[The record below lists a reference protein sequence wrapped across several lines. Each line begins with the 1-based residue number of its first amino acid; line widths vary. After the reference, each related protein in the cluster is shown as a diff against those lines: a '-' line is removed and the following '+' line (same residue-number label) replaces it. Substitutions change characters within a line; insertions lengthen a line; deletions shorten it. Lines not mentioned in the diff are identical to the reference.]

1 MKIGLRFLKRCLLLL
16 SPLVAFW
23 PEVGT
28 AASAQPKR
36 ETQAGQAKKPAAK
49 ATAKKSAKRSAKK
62 PARHAKKAKP
72 APLAKVKPSPPKPV
86 KAEPI
91 KAAAKAASPTVAA
104 ERPPPLQVDASTVEK
119 KIAPPQ
125 PAPAPAPRSADAAV
139 KSVAPAAAAKVD
151 ITALLFSG
159 NQAVSDPELQ
169 EALKS
174 FVGTS
179 IAKSDLRNLTA
190 KVGQVY
196 RDRGYL
202 AHAYVRPESLVGGHV
217 EVIVV
222 ESKLGEVR
230 ISEGSDS
237 RLEPAAA
244 VGYVTAQQQ
253 PGEVV
258 EPKKVAKG
266 VRILNEV
273 PGVAATS
280 TLTAGGKPEHT
291 DVLLNLKD
299 KPAVSGSVRGDNR
312 GAKTTGRARAIGN
325 VSVNNPSGQGDQVT
339 AMALASDHSSYA
351 RLGYEAPLG
360 RSGLRAGAYVGRMS
374 YRIQGALANL
384 DNSGNA
390 TGWGAY
396 TSYPVMRD
404 GVTDLTFTG
413 AYDKRNL
420 LDSALNVRTMNRGTT
435 TVSGGLA
442 GSHRSDLGLTSF
454 AAAATGGTLDMPRD
468 SAEFAADQAG
478 PRAAGGF
485 AKLNWN
491 LGQQLP
497 IDNTTEVA
505 ALASGQ
511 VASKNLDSGD
521 KFYLGGPTAVRAYS
535 VSDGQGDEGWLTKLE
550 LRRNL
555 GPDFRVLAFA
565 DMGRT
570 KVNKRPW
577 DGWNA
582 ANPLQPNAYML
593 FGTGLGFDWR
603 APYGIE
609 VQATVA
615 LPVGNNPGKAPGS
628 SEENNFFGR
637 SNAWISAQKVF

>member
-1 MKIGLRFLKRCLLLL
+1 MKIGIRFLKRCLLLL
-16 SPLVAFW
+16 SPLVAIW
-23 PEVGT
+23 PEAGT
-28 AASAQPKR
+28 AAGAHAKR
-36 ETQAGQAKKPAAK
+36 TAQAGQAKKAAAK
-49 ATAKKSAKRSAKK
+49 AAVKKSAKK
-62 PARHAKKAKP
+62 PARHAAKVTAAKP
-72 APLAKVKPSPPKPV
+72 APPPASAARTAPASDESAAAEKKTAPPPPQTSPP
-86 KAEPI
+86 
-91 KAAAKAASPTVAA
+91 
-104 ERPPPLQVDASTVEK
+104 Q
-119 KIAPPQ
+119 
-125 PAPAPAPRSADAAV
+125 RSADAAA
-139 KSVAPAAAAKVD
+139 KSTPSAAAAKVE
-151 ITALLFSG
+151 ITALVFSG
-159 NQAVSDPELQ
+159 NQTISDRGLQ
-169 EALKS
+169 DALKA
-174 FVGTS
+174 FIGTT
-179 IAKSDLRNLTA
+179 IPKSDLRNLTA

-196 RDRGYL
+196 RERGYL

-222 ESKLGEVR
+222 ESKMGEVR

-237 RLEPAAA
+237 RLEPQAA

-258 EPKKVAKG
+258 EPQKVAKG

-280 TLTAGGKPEHT
+280 TLTAGSKAEHT

-299 KPAVSGSVRGDNR
+299 KPAATGSVRVDNR
-312 GAKTTGRARAIGN
+312 GAKTTGRTRAIGN
-325 VSVNNPSGQGDQVT
+325 VSLNNPSGQGDQVT
-339 AMALASDHSSYA
+339 VMALASDHSRYA
-351 RLGYEAPLG
+351 RVGYEVPLG
-360 RSGLRAGAYVGRMS
+360 RSGLRAGAHVGRMS
-374 YRIQGALANL
+374 YRVQGALTNL

-390 TGWGAY
+390 AGWGAY
-396 TSYPVMRD
+396 ASYPVIRD
-404 GVTDLTFTG
+404 GVTELTFTA

-454 AAAATGGTLDMPRD
+454 AAAATSGTLDLARD
-468 SAEFAADQAG
+468 SAELAADQAG
-478 PRAAGGF
+478 PRAHGGF

-497 IDNTTEVA
+497 LDNTTEFA

-511 VASKNLDSGD
+511 FASKNLDSGD
-521 KFYLGGPTAVRAYS
+521 KFYLGGPTAIRAYS
-535 VSDGQGDEGWLTKLE
+535 ISDGQGDEGWLTKFE

-555 GPDFRVLAFA
+555 GADFRVLAFA

-570 KVNKRPW
+570 KVNMRPW

-582 ANPLQPNAYML
+582 VNPLQPNAYML

-637 SNAWISAQKVF
+637 SNAWISAQKIF